1 MINTAMAA
9 KQDEFNEFTSKLA
22 ARCRTD
28 GSVLVQLRNNTIVSV
43 ELYEDL
49 EYDDEVGDYVES
61 VHFTSGDHDYAWH
74 LDGSSFKSFNYDIMM
89 MGSNNLLSNRWG
101 DYL

>member
-1 MINTAMAA
+1 MINTAMTV
-9 KQDEFNEFTSKLA
+9 KKDEYNVFTSKLA
-22 ARCRTD
+22 DKCREQ

-43 ELYEDL
+43 KLYEDL
-49 EYDDEVGDYVES
+49 EDDTET
-61 VHFTSGDHDYAWH
+61 VHFTSVDHDYTWH

>member
-1 MINTAMAA
+1 MINTAMTVN
-9 KQDEFNEFTSKLA
+9 KDEYNVFTSKLA
-22 ARCRTD
+22 DKCREQ

-43 ELYEDL
+43 KLYEDL
-49 EYDDEVGDYVES
+49 EDDTET
-61 VHFTSGDHDYAWH
+61 VHFTSVDYGYTWH

>member
-1 MINTAMAA
+1 MINTAMAV
-9 KQDEFNEFTSKLA
+9 KQDEYNVFTSKLA
-22 ARCRTD
+22 DKCREQ

-43 ELYEDL
+43 KLYEDL
-49 EYDDEVGDYVES
+49 EDDDET
-61 VHFTSGDHDYAWH
+61 VHFTSGDYGYTWH

>member
-1 MINTAMAA
+1 MINTAMAV
-9 KQDEFNEFTSKLA
+9 KKDEYNVFTSKLA
-22 ARCRTD
+22 DKCREQ

-43 ELYEDL
+43 KLYEDL
-49 EYDDEVGDYVES
+49 EDDTET
-61 VHFTSGDHDYAWH
+61 VHFTSVDYDYSWH

>member
-1 MINTAMAA
+1 MINTAMAVR
-9 KQDEFNEFTSKLA
+9 QDEYNVFTYKLA
-22 ARCRTD
+22 DKCREQ

-49 EYDDEVGDYVES
+49 EDDTES
-61 VHFTSGDHDYAWH
+61 EHFRSINGEYAWN

-89 MGSNNLLSNRWG
+89 MGSANLLSNRWG

>member
-1 MINTAMAA
+1 MINTVLAA
-9 KQDEFNEFTSKLA
+9 KRDEFNEFTSKLA
-22 ARCRTD
+22 ARCRTE

-43 ELYEDL
+43 KLYEDL
-49 EYDDEVGDYVES
+49 EYDDETA
-61 VHFTSGDHDYAWH
+61 HFTSGDYGYTWH